1 MLSIFTSEE
10 VGLGRDELVRTG
22 RISPNSLQLCTICY
36 QVKKVLFK
44 KKCYGNI
51 TQNPLF
57 GLKVQRVCPR
67 VYHAFVRCSVFH
79 KQRYRVGEGAHRAC
93 TPCYKV
99 KYCITVKN
107 MGVSPQKRWEGWKCK
122 EFTLEFIMHLLVRG
136 LAFRK

>member
-1 MLSIFTSEE
+1 MLWKYNPKPPVWVESAKGLPSSLSCICEMLS
-10 VGLGRDELVRTG
+10 
-22 RISPNSLQLCTICY
+22 
-36 QVKKVLFK
+36 
-44 KKCYGNI
+44 
-51 TQNPLF
+51 
-57 GLKVQRVCPR
+57 
-67 VYHAFVRCSVFH
+67 CSVFH
-79 KQRYRVGEGAHRAC
+79 KQRYGVGEGAHRAC